1 MTHVAYPGCYC
12 ADCVEGSPHERHNDL
27 RGYIVGNG
35 DRTKWRAW
43 INGMPAWVDNP
54 ADATR
59 YGFRSDANAVHAEDE
74 DAWCVV
80 KYEDVATPSARIT
93 GDKDRGNPVEGAPT
107 NRWLAIEVKRLRSV
121 LRYITELAYV
131 DHQSGNQ
138 NYEYL
143 QGIADSALR
152 INAQTEKLV
161 EGAPHYATLQAGV
174 ALYEALR
181 RNRIGWEN
189 ALDLD
194 LLPER
199 HRPAA
204 QALIDEAETVLKQ
217 WREVA
222 Q

>member
-93 GDKDRGNPVEGAPT
+93 GDKEWYDRGGFANPALFRKQSRGGA
-107 NRWLAIEVKRLRSV
+107 W
-121 LRYITELAYV
+121 RYY
-131 DHQSGNQ
+131 
-138 NYEYL
+138 
-143 QGIADSALR
+143 
-152 INAQTEKLV
+152 
-161 EGAPHYATLQAGV
+161 V
-174 ALYEALR
+174 ALDHHSL
-181 RNRIGWEN
+181 N
-189 ALDLD
+189 
-194 LLPER
+194 
-199 HRPAA
+199 
-204 QALIDEAETVLKQ
+204 T
-217 WREVA
+217 
-222 Q
+222 

>member
-12 ADCVEGSPHERHNDL
+12 ADCVEGVPHERHNDL

-43 INGMPAWVDNP
+43 INGMPAWVDDP

-93 GDKDRGNPVEGAPT
+93 GDKDRENP
-107 NRWLAIEVKRLRSV
+107 
-121 LRYITELAYV
+121 
-131 DHQSGNQ
+131 
-138 NYEYL
+138 
-143 QGIADSALR
+143 
-152 INAQTEKLV
+152 V

-189 ALDLD
+189 AIDLD

-204 QALIDEAETVLKQ
+204 QALIDEADTVLKQ

>member
-1 MTHVAYPGCYC
+1 MTNVAYPGCYC
-12 ADCVEGSPHERHNDL
+12 ADCVEGN
-27 RGYIVGNG
+27 
-35 DRTKWRAW
+35 
-43 INGMPAWVDNP
+43 
-54 ADATR
+54 
-59 YGFRSDANAVHAEDE
+59 
-74 DAWCVV
+74 
-80 KYEDVATPSARIT
+80 PSARIT
-93 GDKDRGNPVEGAPT
+93 GDKDRENPVEGAPT
-107 NRWLAIEVKRLRSV
+107 NRWLATEVKRLRNV
-121 LRYITELAYV
+121 LRHITELAYV

-161 EGAPHYATLQAGV
+161 DGAPHYATLQAGV

-189 ALDLD
+189 VIDLG

-204 QALIDEAETVLKQ
+204 QALIDEADTVLKQ